1 MEKPRVE
8 AGGKTEDVSLREY
21 PKSEGIRVEEDK
33 CWAVVKL
40 GTRER
45 AEEQCC
51 GERGILWTAIKH
63 ISEPQGGSGEGC
75 ARAGR

>member
-21 PKSEGIRVEEDK
+21 PASEGIRVEEDK
-33 CWAVVKL
+33 CGAVVRL

-45 AEEQCC
+45 ES
-51 GERGILWTAIKH
+51 R
-63 ISEPQGGSGEGC
+63 
-75 ARAGR
+75 

>member
-21 PKSEGIRVEEDK
+21 PASEGIRVEEDK
-33 CWAVVKL
+33 CGAVVKL

-51 GERGILWTAIKH
+51 REGEY
-63 ISEPQGGSGEGC
+63 C
-75 ARAGR
+75 GRQ

>member
-8 AGGKTEDVSLREY
+8 AGGKEDVSLREY
-21 PKSEGIRVEEDK
+21 PASEGIRVEEDK

-45 AEEQCC
+45 E
-51 GERGILWTAIKH
+51 
-63 ISEPQGGSGEGC
+63 S
-75 ARAGR
+75 